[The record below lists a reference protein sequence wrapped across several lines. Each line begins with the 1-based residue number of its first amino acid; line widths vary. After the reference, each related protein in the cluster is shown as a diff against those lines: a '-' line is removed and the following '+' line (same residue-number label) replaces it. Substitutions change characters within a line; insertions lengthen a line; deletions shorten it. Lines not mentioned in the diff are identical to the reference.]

1 MTKKKNINK
10 NSILKLFCKYFC
22 IYLIVEVAILFIF
35 GKADIVIKTN
45 DNNYDINCNFMIKS
59 TGDEYFIEDKIKVN
73 QMELELNYSTLVNVD
88 SDIDNMFGN
97 NIFVIDDYIYY
108 YKNNSDKLFR
118 YNKKDNVIEEFET
131 SKFINNDT
139 ISTSIGIRTI
149 ESEALLNYYP
159 GIIKYIEELD
169 GIYKHQMYY
178 DKDRIFFVVDNDVY
192 EYHILR
198 DRTRL
203 IMKDIDE
210 NIEYI
215 FVK

>member
-1 MTKKKNINK
+1 MNKKNM
-10 NSILKLFCKYFC
+10 ILRLFLKYFI
-22 IYLIVEVAILFIF
+22 IYLIIEIAILFIF
-35 GKADIVIKTN
+35 GKADIVIKTS
-45 DNNYDINCNFMIKS
+45 DNNYNVNCNFMIIS
-59 TGDEYFIEDKIKVN
+59 NGDKYFTEDKIKVN
-73 QMELELNYSTLVNVD
+73 LMELELNYSILVNVD

-118 YNKKDNVIEEFET
+118 YNKKDNVIEEFNT
-131 SKFINNDT
+131 SKFVNRT
-139 ISTSIGIRTI
+139 EVTTSIGIRTI

-159 GIIKYIEELD
+159 EIIKHIDKID
-169 GIYKHQMYY
+169 GTYKHQMFY

-203 IMKDIDE
+203 VMKDIDE

>member
-1 MTKKKNINK
+1 MNKKNM
-10 NSILKLFCKYFC
+10 ILRLFLKYFI
-22 IYLIVEVAILFIF
+22 IYLIIEIAVLFIF
-35 GKADIVIKTN
+35 GKADIVIKTS
-45 DNNYDINCNFMIKS
+45 DNNYNVNCNFMIKS
-59 TGDEYFIEDKIKVN
+59 NGDEYFTEDKIKVN
-73 QMELELNYSTLVNVD
+73 LMELELNYSTLVNVD

-118 YNKKDNVIEEFET
+118 YNKKDNVIEEFNT
-131 SKFINNDT
+131 SKFVNRT
-139 ISTSIGIRTI
+139 EVTTSIGIRTI

-159 GIIKYIEELD
+159 EIIKHIDKID
-169 GIYKHQMYY
+169 GTYKHQMFY

-203 IMKDIDE
+203 VMKDIDE

>member
-1 MTKKKNINK
+1 MNKKNM
-10 NSILKLFCKYFC
+10 ILRLFLKYFI
-22 IYLIVEVAILFIF
+22 IYLIVEIAILFIF
-35 GKADIVIKTN
+35 GKADIVIKTS
-45 DNNYDINCNFMIKS
+45 DNNYNVNCNFMIKS
-59 TGDEYFIEDKIKVN
+59 NGDGYFTEDKIKVN
-73 QMELELNYSTLVNVD
+73 LMELELNYSTLVNVD

-118 YNKKDNVIEEFET
+118 YNKKDNVIEEFNT
-131 SKFINNDT
+131 SKFVNRT
-139 ISTSIGIRTI
+139 EVTTSIGIRTI

-159 GIIKYIEELD
+159 EIIKHIDKID
-169 GIYKHQMYY
+169 GTYKHQMFY

-203 IMKDIDE
+203 VMKDIDE

>member
-1 MTKKKNINK
+1 MNKKNM
-10 NSILKLFCKYFC
+10 ILRLFLKYFI
-22 IYLIVEVAILFIF
+22 IYLIIEIAILFIF
-35 GKADIVIKTN
+35 GKADIVIKTS
-45 DNNYDINCNFMIKS
+45 DNNYNVNCNFMIKS
-59 TGDEYFIEDKIKVN
+59 NGDEYFTEDKIKVN
-73 QMELELNYSTLVNVD
+73 LMELELNYSILVNVD

-118 YNKKDNVIEEFET
+118 YNKKDSVIEEFNT
-131 SKFINNDT
+131 SKFVHRNEVT
-139 ISTSIGIRTI
+139 TSMGTRTI

-159 GIIKYIEELD
+159 EIIKHIDEID
-169 GIYKHQMYY
+169 GTYKHQIFY

>member
-1 MTKKKNINK
+1 MNKKNM
-10 NSILKLFCKYFC
+10 ILRLFLKYFI
-22 IYLIVEVAILFIF
+22 IYLIIEIAILFIF
-35 GKADIVIKTN
+35 GKADIVIKTS
-45 DNNYDINCNFMIKS
+45 DNNYNVNCNFMIKS
-59 TGDEYFIEDKIKVN
+59 NGDKYFTEDKIKVN
-73 QMELELNYSTLVNVD
+73 LMELELNYSILVNVD

-118 YNKKDNVIEEFET
+118 YNKKDNVIEEFNT
-131 SKFINNDT
+131 SKFVNRT
-139 ISTSIGIRTI
+139 EVTTSIGIRTI

-159 GIIKYIEELD
+159 EIIKHIDEID
-169 GIYKHQMYY
+169 GTYKHQMFY
-178 DKDRIFFVVDNDVY
+178 DNDRIFFVVDNDVY

-203 IMKDIDE
+203 VMKDIDE

>member
-1 MTKKKNINK
+1 MNKKNM
-10 NSILKLFCKYFC
+10 ILRLFLKYFI
-22 IYLIVEVAILFIF
+22 IYLIIEIAILFIF
-35 GKADIVIKTN
+35 GKADIVIKTS
-45 DNNYDINCNFMIKS
+45 DNNYNVNCNFMIKS
-59 TGDEYFIEDKIKVN
+59 NGDEYFTEDKIKVN
-73 QMELELNYSTLVNVD
+73 LMELELNYSILVNVD

-118 YNKKDNVIEEFET
+118 YNKKDNVIEEFNT
-131 SKFINNDT
+131 SKFVNRT
-139 ISTSIGIRTI
+139 EVTTSIGIRTI

-159 GIIKYIEELD
+159 EIIKHIDKID
-169 GIYKHQMYY
+169 GTYKHQMFY

-203 IMKDIDE
+203 VMKDIDE

>member
-1 MTKKKNINK
+1 MNKKNM
-10 NSILKLFCKYFC
+10 ILRLFLKYFI
-22 IYLIVEVAILFIF
+22 IYLIIEIAILFIF
-35 GKADIVIKTN
+35 GKADIVIKTS
-45 DNNYDINCNFMIKS
+45 DNNYNVNCNFMIKS
-59 TGDEYFIEDKIKVN
+59 NGDEYFTEDKIKVN
-73 QMELELNYSTLVNVD
+73 LMELELNYSTLVNVD

-118 YNKKDNVIEEFET
+118 YNKKDNVIEEFNT
-131 SKFINNDT
+131 SKFVNRT
-139 ISTSIGIRTI
+139 EVTTSIGIRTI

-159 GIIKYIEELD
+159 EIIKHIDKID
-169 GIYKHQMYY
+169 GTYKHQMFY

-203 IMKDIDE
+203 VMKDIDE

>member
-1 MTKKKNINK
+1 MNKKNM
-10 NSILKLFCKYFC
+10 ILRLFLKYFI
-22 IYLIVEVAILFIF
+22 IYLIVEIAILFIF
-35 GKADIVIKTN
+35 GKADIVIKTS
-45 DNNYDINCNFMIKS
+45 DNNYNVNCNFMIKS
-59 TGDEYFIEDKIKVN
+59 NGDEYFTEDKIKVN
-73 QMELELNYSTLVNVD
+73 LMELELNYSTLVNVD

-108 YKNNSDKLFR
+108 YKNNSDKIFR
-118 YNKKDNVIEEFET
+118 YNKKDNVIEEFNT
-131 SKFINNDT
+131 SKFVNRT
-139 ISTSIGIRTI
+139 EVTTSIGIRTI

-159 GIIKYIEELD
+159 EIIKHIDEID
-169 GIYKHQMYY
+169 GTYKHQMFY

-203 IMKDIDE
+203 VMKDIDE

>member
-1 MTKKKNINK
+1 MNKKNM
-10 NSILKLFCKYFC
+10 ILRLFLKYFI
-22 IYLIVEVAILFIF
+22 IYLIIEIAILFIF
-35 GKADIVIKTN
+35 GKADIVIKTS
-45 DNNYDINCNFMIKS
+45 DNNYNVNCNFMIIS
-59 TGDEYFIEDKIKVN
+59 NGDKYFTEDKIKVN
-73 QMELELNYSTLVNVD
+73 LMELELNYSILVNVD

-118 YNKKDNVIEEFET
+118 YNKKDNVIEEFNT
-131 SKFINNDT
+131 SKFVNRT
-139 ISTSIGIRTI
+139 EVTTSIGIRTI

-159 GIIKYIEELD
+159 EIIKHIDEID
-169 GIYKHQMYY
+169 GNYKHQMFY
-178 DKDRIFFVVDNDVY
+178 DNDRIFFVVDNDVY

-203 IMKDIDE
+203 VMKDIDE

>member
-1 MTKKKNINK
+1 MNKKNM
-10 NSILKLFCKYFC
+10 ILRLFLKYFI
-22 IYLIVEVAILFIF
+22 IYLIIEIAILFIF
-35 GKADIVIKTN
+35 GKADIVIKTS
-45 DNNYDINCNFMIKS
+45 DNNYNVNCNFMIKS
-59 TGDEYFIEDKIKVN
+59 NGDEYFTEDKIKVN
-73 QMELELNYSTLVNVD
+73 LMELELNYSILVNVD

-118 YNKKDNVIEEFET
+118 YNKKDNVIEEFNT
-131 SKFINNDT
+131 SKFVNRT
-139 ISTSIGIRTI
+139 EVTTSIGIRTI

-159 GIIKYIEELD
+159 EIIKHIDEID
-169 GIYKHQMYY
+169 GTYKHQMFY

-203 IMKDIDE
+203 VMKDIDE

>member
-1 MTKKKNINK
+1 MNKKNM
-10 NSILKLFCKYFC
+10 ILRLFLKYFI
-22 IYLIVEVAILFIF
+22 IYLIIEIAILFIF
-35 GKADIVIKTN
+35 GKADIVIKTS
-45 DNNYDINCNFMIKS
+45 DNNYNVNCNFMIKS
-59 TGDEYFIEDKIKVN
+59 NGDEYFTEDKIKVN
-73 QMELELNYSTLVNVD
+73 LMELELNYSTLVNVD

-118 YNKKDNVIEEFET
+118 YNKKDNVIEEFNT
-131 SKFINNDT
+131 SKFVNRT
-139 ISTSIGIRTI
+139 EVTTSIGIRTI

-159 GIIKYIEELD
+159 EIIKHIDEID
-169 GIYKHQMYY
+169 GNYKHQMFY
-178 DKDRIFFVVDNDVY
+178 DNDRIFFVVDNDVY

-203 IMKDIDE
+203 VMKDIDE

>member
-1 MTKKKNINK
+1 MNKKNM
-10 NSILKLFCKYFC
+10 ILRLFLKYFI
-22 IYLIVEVAILFIF
+22 IYLIIEIAILFIF
-35 GKADIVIKTN
+35 GKADIVIKTS
-45 DNNYDINCNFMIKS
+45 DNNYNVNCNFMIKS
-59 TGDEYFIEDKIKVN
+59 NGDEYFTEDKIKVN
-73 QMELELNYSTLVNVD
+73 LMELELNYSTLVNVD

-118 YNKKDNVIEEFET
+118 YNKEDNVIEEFNT
-131 SKFINNDT
+131 SKFVNRT
-139 ISTSIGIRTI
+139 EVTTSIGIRTI

-159 GIIKYIEELD
+159 EIIKHIDEID
-169 GIYKHQMYY
+169 GTYKHQMFY

-203 IMKDIDE
+203 VMKDIDE

>member
-1 MTKKKNINK
+1 MNKKNM
-10 NSILKLFCKYFC
+10 ILRLFLKYFI
-22 IYLIVEVAILFIF
+22 IYLIVEIAILFTF
-35 GKADIVIKTN
+35 GKADIVIKTS
-45 DNNYDINCNFMIKS
+45 DNNYNVNCNFMIKS
-59 TGDEYFIEDKIKVN
+59 NGDEYFTEDKIKVN
-73 QMELELNYSTLVNVD
+73 LMELELNYSILVNVD

-118 YNKKDNVIEEFET
+118 YNKKDNVIEEFNT
-131 SKFINNDT
+131 SKFVNRT
-139 ISTSIGIRTI
+139 EVTTSIGIRTI

-159 GIIKYIEELD
+159 EIIKHIDKID
-169 GIYKHQMYY
+169 GTYKHQMFY

-203 IMKDIDE
+203 VMKDIDE

>member
-1 MTKKKNINK
+1 MNKKNM
-10 NSILKLFCKYFC
+10 ILRLFLKYFI
-22 IYLIVEVAILFIF
+22 IYLIIEIAILFIF
-35 GKADIVIKTN
+35 GKADIVIKTS
-45 DNNYDINCNFMIKS
+45 DNNYNVNCNFMIMS
-59 TGDEYFIEDKIKVN
+59 NGDEYFTEDKIKVN
-73 QMELELNYSTLVNVD
+73 LMELELNYSILVNVD

-118 YNKKDNVIEEFET
+118 YNKKDNVIEEFNT
-131 SKFINNDT
+131 SKFVNRT
-139 ISTSIGIRTI
+139 EVTTSIGIRTI

-159 GIIKYIEELD
+159 DIIKHIDEID
-169 GIYKHQMYY
+169 GTYKHQMFY
-178 DKDRIFFVVDNDVY
+178 DKDRIFFVVGNDVY

-203 IMKDIDE
+203 VMKDIDE

>member
-1 MTKKKNINK
+1 MNKKNM
-10 NSILKLFCKYFC
+10 ILRLFLKYFI
-22 IYLIVEVAILFIF
+22 IYLIIEIAILFIF
-35 GKADIVIKTN
+35 GKADIVIKTS
-45 DNNYDINCNFMIKS
+45 DNNYNVNCNFMIKS
-59 TGDEYFIEDKIKVN
+59 NGDEYFTEDKIKVN
-73 QMELELNYSTLVNVD
+73 LMELELNYSTLVNVD

-118 YNKKDNVIEEFET
+118 YNKKDNVIEEFNT
-131 SKFINNDT
+131 SKFVNRT
-139 ISTSIGIRTI
+139 EVTTSIGIRTI

-159 GIIKYIEELD
+159 EIIKHIDEID
-169 GIYKHQMYY
+169 GTYKHQMFY

-203 IMKDIDE
+203 VMKDIDE

>member
-1 MTKKKNINK
+1 MNKKNM
-10 NSILKLFCKYFC
+10 ILRLFLKYFI
-22 IYLIVEVAILFIF
+22 IYLIIEIAVLFIF
-35 GKADIVIKTN
+35 GKADIVIKTS
-45 DNNYDINCNFMIKS
+45 DNNYNVNCNFMIKS
-59 TGDEYFIEDKIKVN
+59 NGDEYFTEDKIKVN
-73 QMELELNYSTLVNVD
+73 LMELELNYSTLVNVD

-108 YKNNSDKLFR
+108 YKNSSDKLFR
-118 YNKKDNVIEEFET
+118 YNKKDNVIEEFNT
-131 SKFINNDT
+131 SKFVNRT
-139 ISTSIGIRTI
+139 EVTTSIGIRTI

-159 GIIKYIEELD
+159 EIIKHIDEID
-169 GIYKHQMYY
+169 GTYKHQMFY

-203 IMKDIDE
+203 VMKDIDE

>member
-1 MTKKKNINK
+1 MNKKNI
-10 NSILKLFCKYFC
+10 ILRLFLKYFI
-22 IYLIVEVAILFIF
+22 IYLIIEIAILFIF
-35 GKADIVIKTN
+35 GKADIVIKTS
-45 DNNYDINCNFMIKS
+45 DNNYNVNCNFMIKS
-59 TGDEYFIEDKIKVN
+59 NGDEYFTEDKIKVN
-73 QMELELNYSTLVNVD
+73 LMELELNYSILVNVD

-118 YNKKDNVIEEFET
+118 YNKKDSVIEEFNT
-131 SKFINNDT
+131 SKFVHRNEVT
-139 ISTSIGIRTI
+139 TSMGTRTI

-159 GIIKYIEELD
+159 EIIKHIDEID
-169 GIYKHQMYY
+169 GTYKHQIFY

>member
-1 MTKKKNINK
+1 MNKKNM
-10 NSILKLFCKYFC
+10 ILRLFLKYFI
-22 IYLIVEVAILFIF
+22 IYLIIEIAVLFIF
-35 GKADIVIKTN
+35 GKADIVIKTS
-45 DNNYDINCNFMIKS
+45 DNNYNVNCNFMIKS
-59 TGDEYFIEDKIKVN
+59 NGDEYFTEDKIKVN
-73 QMELELNYSTLVNVD
+73 LMKLELNYSTLVNVD

-118 YNKKDNVIEEFET
+118 YNKKDNVIEEFNT
-131 SKFINNDT
+131 SKFVNRT
-139 ISTSIGIRTI
+139 EVTTSIGIRTI

-159 GIIKYIEELD
+159 EIIKHIDEID
-169 GIYKHQMYY
+169 GTYKHQMFY

-203 IMKDIDE
+203 VMKDIDE

>member
-1 MTKKKNINK
+1 MNKKNI
-10 NSILKLFCKYFC
+10 ILRLFLKYFI
-22 IYLIVEVAILFIF
+22 IYLIVEIAILFIF
-35 GKADIVIKTN
+35 GKADIVIKTS
-45 DNNYDINCNFMIKS
+45 DNNYNVNCNFMIKS
-59 TGDEYFIEDKIKVN
+59 NGDEYFTEDKIKVN
-73 QMELELNYSTLVNVD
+73 LMELELNYSTLVNVD

-118 YNKKDNVIEEFET
+118 YNKKDNVIEEFNT
-131 SKFINNDT
+131 SKFVNRT
-139 ISTSIGIRTI
+139 EVTTSIGIRTI

-159 GIIKYIEELD
+159 EIIKHIDEID
-169 GIYKHQMYY
+169 GTYKHQMFY

-203 IMKDIDE
+203 VMKDIDE

>member
-1 MTKKKNINK
+1 MNKKNM
-10 NSILKLFCKYFC
+10 ILRLFLKYFI
-22 IYLIVEVAILFIF
+22 IYLIIEIAILFIF
-35 GKADIVIKTN
+35 GKADIVIKTS
-45 DNNYDINCNFMIKS
+45 DNNYNVNCNFMIKS
-59 TGDEYFIEDKIKVN
+59 NGDEYFTEDKIKVN
-73 QMELELNYSTLVNVD
+73 LMELELNYSILVNVD

-108 YKNNSDKLFR
+108 YKNNSDMLFR
-118 YNKKDNVIEEFET
+118 YNKKDNVIEEFNT
-131 SKFINNDT
+131 SKFVNRT
-139 ISTSIGIRTI
+139 EVTTSIGIRTI

-159 GIIKYIEELD
+159 EIIKHIDEID
-169 GIYKHQMYY
+169 GTYKHQMFY
-178 DKDRIFFVVDNDVY
+178 DNDRIFFVVDNDVY

-203 IMKDIDE
+203 VMKDIDE

>member
-1 MTKKKNINK
+1 MNKKNM
-10 NSILKLFCKYFC
+10 ILRLFLKYFI
-22 IYLIVEVAILFIF
+22 IYLIVEIAILFIF
-35 GKADIVIKTN
+35 GKADIVIKTS
-45 DNNYDINCNFMIKS
+45 DNNYNVNCNFMIKS
-59 TGDEYFIEDKIKVN
+59 NGDEYFTEDKIKVN
-73 QMELELNYSTLVNVD
+73 LMELELNYSTLVNVD

-118 YNKKDNVIEEFET
+118 YNKKDNVIEEFNT
-131 SKFINNDT
+131 SKFVNRT
-139 ISTSIGIRTI
+139 EVTTSIGIRTI

-159 GIIKYIEELD
+159 EIIKHIDKID
-169 GIYKHQMYY
+169 GTYKHQMFY

-203 IMKDIDE
+203 VMKDIDE

>member
-1 MTKKKNINK
+1 
-10 NSILKLFCKYFC
+10 
-22 IYLIVEVAILFIF
+22 
-35 GKADIVIKTN
+35 
-45 DNNYDINCNFMIKS
+45 
-59 TGDEYFIEDKIKVN
+59 
-73 QMELELNYSTLVNVD
+73 
-88 SDIDNMFGN
+88 MFGN

-118 YNKKDNVIEEFET
+118 YNKKDNVIEEFNT
-131 SKFINNDT
+131 SKFVNRT
-139 ISTSIGIRTI
+139 EVTTSIGIRTI

-159 GIIKYIEELD
+159 EIIKHIDEID
-169 GIYKHQMYY
+169 GTYKHQMFY

-203 IMKDIDE
+203 VMKDIDE

>member
-1 MTKKKNINK
+1 MNKKNM
-10 NSILKLFCKYFC
+10 ILRLFLKYFI
-22 IYLIVEVAILFIF
+22 IYLIVEIAILFIF
-35 GKADIVIKTN
+35 GKADIVIKTS
-45 DNNYDINCNFMIKS
+45 DNNYNVNCNFMIKS
-59 TGDEYFIEDKIKVN
+59 NGDEYFTEDKIKVN
-73 QMELELNYSTLVNVD
+73 LMELELNYSTLVNVD

-118 YNKKDNVIEEFET
+118 YNKKDNVIEEFNT
-131 SKFINNDT
+131 SKFVNRT
-139 ISTSIGIRTI
+139 EVTTSTGIRTI

-159 GIIKYIEELD
+159 EIIKHIDKID
-169 GIYKHQMYY
+169 GTYKHQMFY

-203 IMKDIDE
+203 VMKDIDE